1 VPHDDMETKEKL
13 EEEPGERQRR
23 GSIEHNDDV
32 IDQQIN
38 KEVSVASL
46 VIVDTDAVDS
56 ERNVLRARRETT
68 KISFSFKAV
77 EDTIRPFYGSKL
89 LPDRKV
95 DCRL

>member
-1 VPHDDMETKEKL
+1 METKEKL

-32 IDQQIN
+32 IDQRIN
-38 KEVSVASL
+38 KEVASL

-56 ERNVLRARRETT
+56 ERNVLRTRRETT

-89 LPDRKV
+89 LPDKKV
-95 DCRL
+95 DCRLRRLSNFI